1 MSEPDTGD
9 IAGFGERQRRL
20 LTLLLDH
27 KQGQGADQLA
37 HSLGIS
43 KSAVHQHLAALE
55 AGGFVEKTSRAPKG
69 GRPAFVWRLTERGVH
84 LFPKQYALFSGLLI
98 AGIRE
103 RLGSE
108 GLGEAMRH
116 LGRALGEQNR
126 HRVEGRTPARRVE
139 SVTAL
144 MGELGYRSRTEP
156 DAGRELPLIDARNCI
171 YHDLARE
178 HREVCELDLAL
189 LETLLGAGIEHVE
202 CMVRGGAACRFRV
215 HPGEPRA
222 ETDAGSFHDDATVTQ
237 SAHEP
242 E

>member
-1 MSEPDTGD
+1 MDNPPA
-9 IAGFGERQRRL
+9 IAGLGERQRRL
-20 LTLLLDH
+20 LTLLLEH
-27 KQGQGADQLA
+27 KAGQSADELA
-37 HSLGIS
+37 HALGIS
-43 KSAVHQHLAALE
+43 RSAVHQHLAALA
-55 AGGFVEKTSRAPKG
+55 AGGFVEKTPRASQG
-69 GRPAFVWRLTERGVH
+69 GRPGFAWRLTGSGEH
-84 LFPKQYALFSGLLI
+84 LFPKQYALFSDLLI
-98 AGIRE
+98 AGLRE
-103 RLGSE
+103 RLGSDR
-108 GLGEAMRH
+108 LAAAMRQ
-116 LGRALGEQNR
+116 LGRRLGAQNR
-126 HRVEGRTPARRVE
+126 HRVAGCGPERRIDEVVAIM
-139 SVTAL
+139 S
-144 MGELGYRSRTEP
+144 ELGYRARSAP
-156 DAGRELPLIDARNCI
+156 DPGRELPLIDARNCI